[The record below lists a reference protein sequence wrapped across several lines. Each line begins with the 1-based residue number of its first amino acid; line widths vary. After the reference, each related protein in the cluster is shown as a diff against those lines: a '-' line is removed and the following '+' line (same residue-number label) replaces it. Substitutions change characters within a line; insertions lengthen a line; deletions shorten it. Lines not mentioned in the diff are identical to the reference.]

1 MGTIGL
7 SFGSPTSGQGID
19 VASTVS
25 QMVTQLQ
32 ATETPYK
39 NQLTSLQSQD
49 TVISNLG
56 SLLSTL
62 SSDISALTDPAG
74 VLSGKQGSSSDTNTL
89 ALLSA
94 DTTATAGSHTVT
106 VQQLAQ
112 TSTEASSAVGA
123 NDTLSGSFTFH
134 IGNGSSQTISVDPSN
149 NTIAG
154 LAAAINQAGIGIS
167 ASVVTDSSGSRLSL
181 ISQTSGAAG
190 QISIDSNSLSDTTA
204 GNTVSLIAGQPG
216 QDALFTVDGIQTTSA
231 SNTITGAIPGVTMQL
246 LGTSTSANPVQ
257 VEIDN
262 DTASVTSALSTMVKD
277 YNAVVSALSAQ
288 EGKDASGNAEPLYGS
303 PIISQLQQM
312 LSGALNTAS
321 ATSLTSMT
329 QIGLS
334 LNSDGTLSLDTD
346 QLTTALNNNY
356 SGVQTFF
363 QNTNSFGLGIEQAVN
378 NAGTS
383 SPASVLSQA
392 QTANSTA
399 ESNLNSTISTMD
411 ARIATQQTSLTTE
424 LNAANETLQEIPMQL
439 NMVNE
444 IYSAITG
451 FNQSQNQ

>member
-19 VASTVS
+19 VASTVT

-32 ATETPYK
+32 GTETPYK

-49 TVISNLG
+49 TVISSLG

-62 SSDISALTDPAG
+62 SSDVSALTDPVG
-74 VLSGKQGSSSDTNTL
+74 VLSGKLGSSSDNNTL
-89 ALLSA
+89 TLLSA
-94 DTTATAGSHTVT
+94 STTATAGSHTVT

-112 TSTEASSAVGA
+112 TSTEASSAVAA

-134 IGNGSSQTISVDPSN
+134 IGSGSSETISVDPAN
-149 NTIAG
+149 DTIAG
-154 LAAAINQAGIGIS
+154 LAATINQAGLGIT

-181 ISQTSGAAG
+181 ISQTGGAAG
-190 QISIDSNSLSDTTA
+190 QISIDSSALSDTA
-204 GNTVSLIAGQPG
+204 SGSAVSLIPGQAG

-231 SNTITGAIPGVTMQL
+231 TNTITGAIPGVTMQL
-246 LGTSTSANPVQ
+246 LGKSASGTQVQ

-262 DTASVTSALSTMVKD
+262 DTSSVTTALSTMVKD

-288 EGKDASGNAEPLYGS
+288 EGKDASGNAEPLFGS

-312 LSGALNTAS
+312 LSSALNTPS
-321 ATSLTSMT
+321 ATTVTSPT

-334 LNSDGTLSLDTD
+334 LNGDGTLSLNTD
-346 QLTTALNNNY
+346 QLTSALNDNY
-356 SGVQTFF
+356 SGVQAFF
-363 QNTNSFGLGIEQAVN
+363 QNTNSFGLNLEQAVN
-378 NAGTS
+378 NAGTGS
-383 SPASVLSQA
+383 TKSILTQA
-392 QTANSTA
+392 QNANSTA
-399 ESNLNSTISTMD
+399 ETSLNSTISTMD
-411 ARIATQQTSLTTE
+411 ARIATQKASLTTA
-424 LNAANETLQEIPMQL
+424 LNAANQTLQEIPMQL

-451 FNQSQNQ
+451 FNQNQN